1 MQQKEISI
9 REIEEAQKSWADN
22 IIKIGKRAREKK
34 SYRDQTADF
43 IHSHY
48 AYDYEDGTVL
58 FKPTKA
64 QAHPFRKTFKSAL
77 SYFIGGDIEFAEDNE
92 FALLPWSTIVF
103 KNHGFY
109 HHHDIATV
117 MGQYDFFDIDQN
129 ITSVEYTFGYVRA
142 KNKQLKIFLHHSS
155 LPYNGGLEKS
165 DKV

>member
-1 MQQKEISI
+1 MDKSVVLENLSKLLGKESRIDDFC
-9 REIEEAQKSWADN
+9 KTYDF
-22 IIKIGKRAREKK
+22 EKK
-34 SYRDQTADF
+34 EF
-43 IHSHY
+43 IKLFFQL
-48 AYDYEDGTVL
+48 ED
-58 FKPTKA
+58 
-64 QAHPFRKTFKSAL
+64 
-77 SYFIGGDIEFAEDNE
+77 GGDIEFAEDNG